1 MLDRQTRSFKDVIL
15 RPLVQLFRFFT
26 PTQLSL
32 IGFVLGIAATI
43 CLARQLYFWGMFLW
57 ILNRI
62 FDGLDGIVARETN
75 QQSDLGG
82 YIDILCDFFIYAAIP
97 IGLVYGVDSADTH
110 YPLIFLFATFYLNA
124 ASWIYL
130 AAILEKRNL
139 GAQAQ
144 GETTS
149 ITMPN
154 GIVGGFVTILFYCT
168 FILWPQQLA
177 IGFVIMGL
185 LILLGVVQRLLWA
198 ISHLPP
204 SQNKKG

>member
-1 MLDRQTRSFKDVIL
+1 MLDRQTRSFKDAIL

-32 IGFVLGIAATI
+32 IGFVLGIAATV

-97 IGLVYGVDSADTH
+97 IGLVYGVDSADTL
-110 YPLIFLFATFYLNA
+110 YPLIFLLAIFYLNA

-130 AAILEKRNL
+130 AALLEKRKM
-139 GAQAQ
+139 GAQMQ
-144 GETTS
+144 NETTS
-149 ITMPN
+149 ITMPS
-154 GIVGGFVTILFYCT
+154 GIVGGFVTILFYCA
-168 FILWPQQLA
+168 FILWPQHLTV
-177 IGFVIMGL
+177 GFIIMAL
-185 LILLGVVQRLLWA
+185 LILIGIVQRLFWA
-198 ISHLPP
+198 ITQL
-204 SQNKKG
+204 K